1 MLKDS
6 YFALE
11 QWPRASLGVSLLVYM
26 GLVWFLRW
34 KRYKRIHQKYQSK
47 FEAGTLTP
55 EEAQRVIAVSSQYD
69 MPMLLTYSLSFALFK
84 TYGIPTISKILASTQ
99 ELSSREWV
107 SKRYADTEILICELG
122 TIVIV
127 LSSLKALPLATWVTC
142 PITGKVHVNDTK
154 SPPLSEKLSD
164 AATKSADPR
173 AMIAL
178 ARVNWLHA
186 KYPIKNNDHLY
197 TLALFAFEPERWA
210 KQYGWRALSPLECQA
225 YYLFWAEIGK
235 RMNIKDIPESADAF
249 KAWFKGYEERVMVSA
264 QTNHDVAQYTL
275 DELLYAVPTRF
286 GLREFARSLAISL
299 LEDITREAMMYP
311 VQPAYKKQLVNVILH
326 SINFFQRFFCLPR
339 RSPQSVVQVSLPDF
353 QANQTKRKETASSA
367 EGINNAEAY
376 RMHPQWYQPQPWYKP
391 VSGNILGKMKDRLA
405 ITLGLAAQLPS
416 PELRSNGYR
425 LEEMGPMKYE
435 TVGNDE
441 VMKMAEEL
449 LQCPI
454 RGPWARG

>member
-1 MLKDS
+1 MLKDPYS
-6 YFALE
+6 VLE
-11 QWPRASLGVSLLVYM
+11 QWPRASLGVSVLVYM
-26 GLVWFLRW
+26 GLVRFLRW
-34 KRYKRIHQKYQSK
+34 KRYKTIHQKYQSK

-84 TYGIPTISKILASTQ
+84 TYGIPTISKILVGTK

-127 LSSLKALPLATWVTC
+127 LSSLYPLPLATWVAC
-142 PITGKVHVNDTK
+142 PITGTVHVDDMK
-154 SPPLSEKLSD
+154 SPPEKPSGD
-164 AATKSADPR
+164 AAPNDPR

-186 KYPIKNNDHLY
+186 KYPIKNDDHLY

-210 KQYGWRALSPLECQA
+210 KLYGWRALSPLECHA
-225 YYLFWAEIGK
+225 YYLFWAEIGR

-249 KAWFKGYEERVMVSA
+249 KAWFKGYEERVMVPA

-275 DELLYAVPTRF
+275 DELLYVVPIRF
-286 GLREFARSLAISL
+286 GLKEFARSLAISL

-311 VQPAYKKQLVNVILH
+311 VQPAYKKQLANVILH
-326 SINFFQRFFCLPR
+326 SVNFFQRFFCLPR

-353 QANQTKRKETASSA
+353 QAEKTTGKEAASNA
-367 EGINNAEAY
+367 EGMNNAKAY
-376 RMHPQWYQPQPWYKP
+376 RMHPRWYQPQPWYKP
-391 VSGNILGKMKDRLA
+391 VSGNVLGKMKDRLA
-405 ITLGLAAQLPS
+405 IALGLAAQLPS

-435 TVGNDE
+435 NVGNDE

-454 RGPWARG
+454 SGPWARS